1 MSLKIRSYKQ
11 DNLSLKK
18 LNTCMVVAA
27 ILISL
32 VLFFAMSRTSSM
44 YDEAHVVTEEI
55 KNYETTAYNLQ
66 TASDY
71 LTEQIR
77 LFVITGDKK
86 NLDNYFEESNVTKR
100 RDDAVEMLRARH
112 GDSPAFT
119 ELQSAMNGS
128 LVLMVMEY
136 HAARL
141 AVDAFGHDL
150 EDYPKEVQSVRLS
163 DYEASLSPQQKG
175 DLAKR
180 MVFSE
185 EYRRQKTFISEHTM
199 NCLMQLEK
207 EIWEQQAAVSYNLKK
222 TMFIEHL
229 LTALLIAIL
238 LGIVYLTSRLVI
250 FPLRDYVN
258 LIRENERLPVTG
270 ADELRFLAETYNAM
284 RETNRLH
291 QEQLTY
297 EATHDKL
304 TTLYNR
310 RGFEMLL
317 DNLNLSNFAVI
328 LVDLDKF
335 KSINDIYGHDTGDK
349 VLIKVSK
356 VLLDYFGDNG
366 HICRLGGDEFV
377 ILMENATSSIQDQL
391 KKTIE
396 SINQWLRAA
405 HDGLPPITISVG
417 VTFCTKNT
425 DVLTLLKRADE
436 ALYDAK
442 GHGRS
447 AIQFDT
453 PAAKK

>member
-1 MSLKIRSYKQ
+1 MSLKIKNYKQ

-18 LNTCMVVAA
+18 LNTYMVVAA

-32 VLFFAMSRTSSM
+32 ILFFAMTRTATM
-44 YDEAHVVTEEI
+44 YDEVHTVTQEI

-66 TASDY
+66 HASDY

-86 NLDNYFEESNVTKR
+86 NLDSYFEESNITKR
-100 RDDAVEMLRARH
+100 RDEALEFLKIHH
-112 GDSPAFT
+112 GESPAFT
-119 ELQSAMNGS
+119 ELQAAMNGS

-141 AVDAFGHDL
+141 AVDANGYDL
-150 EDYPKEVQSVRLS
+150 TEYPKEIQSVRLS
-163 DYEASLSPQQKG
+163 DYEAALSPQQKG
-175 DLAKR
+175 EIAKK
-180 MVFSE
+180 MLFND
-185 EYRRQKTFISEHTM
+185 EYKRQKDFIANHTM

-207 EIWEQQAAVSYNLKK
+207 EIWEEQSKVSSNLKK
-222 TMFIEHL
+222 TMLIEHL
-229 LTALLIAIL
+229 LTVLLIAIL